1 MYSCVFVLNVIQ
13 SKRYVVLNKG
23 KPLNKSRE
31 SECRNAR
38 YAQHQNEICYA
49 ISLKWV
55 SDSTQYCIVT
65 PASNRV
71 WENLPIFAI
80 DNLVQSVT
88 HTFITMFLI
97 RVVHILRIHFFT
109 KNASNY
115 SKSTIYK
122 TRIPLTR
129 SFITVFPQKI
139 IFSWNIRCSIGKFC
153 KHRFYFHDP
162 DTYI

>member
-1 MYSCVFVLNVIQ
+1 M
-13 SKRYVVLNKG
+13 LNKG
-23 KPLNKSRE
+23 KPLNKSWE

-65 PASNRV
+65 PASNLV
-71 WENLPIFAI
+71 WENLTIFAI

-88 HTFITMFLI
+88 HTFRTMFLL
-97 RVVHILRIHFFT
+97 RVIHILRIHLFY

-115 SKSTIYK
+115 SKSILYK

-129 SFITVFPQKI
+129 SFITVFSKQI
-139 IFSWNIRCSIGKFC
+139 HSFLLDYRIGAQWESFVNIDFIFMILTL
-153 KHRFYFHDP
+153 
-162 DTYI
+162 TYNVC